1 VNLGILFMVK
11 KKTKPFHL
19 NIFGVIGIFLIAS
32 GISSGILVY
41 YTVMEIV
48 K

>member
-1 VNLGILFMVK
+1 MNLGILFVRK

-19 NIFGVIGIFLIAS
+19 NIFGVIGILLIVS

-41 YTVMEIV
+41 YTVMEIL